1 MYEIYV
7 RAGLPPLQHGGLPG
21 CGQLES
27 VLHLAPHGC
36 WLVPAQPPHPLLP
49 RHCDTHLQVSSNLHQ
64 PPTRTISW
72 LFQPHSRCS
81 IKEFAL
87 QMGDMTRTNFL
98 KQRLM
103 VKMKFSL
110 RLNILTTNS
119 CLQSEKKLWRATVM
133 MLLTWTVAW
142 TPYALMFLASIS
154 GHRDLISHHGN
165 MWAGNVQTRLT
176 SLIIYVY
183 RYNIII
189 LYFISA
195 VLCKISVSV
204 NPFIY
209 GLM

>member
-1 MYEIYV
+1 MYVQGYLLSSTVDFLAVDSWSLSYIWLLMV
-7 RAGLPPLQHGGLPG
+7 VGWFLPNLLILSSHVIVILTYR
-21 CGQLES
+21 S
-27 VLHLAPHGC
+27 
-36 WLVPAQPPHPLLP
+36 AQTSTNHHHPPYTL
-49 RHCDTHLQVSSNLHQ
+49 
-64 PPTRTISW
+64 SW
-72 LFQPHSRCS
+72 LFRPHSRCS
-81 IKEFAL
+81 IKELAL